1 MTADRPEHELL
12 RLSITRRFTPPTDA
26 SIPGLLDRVEDW
38 TYLLELARR
47 QHVLPL
53 LQDCLSTNGRRAGPQ
68 AVFWTLAQAVAM
80 IQARNRQLARE
91 LVRLHRA
98 AADAH
103 IRLLSFKGPVLAAA
117 YYGDIGL
124 RQFGDLDVL
133 VDRASS
139 DRAEELFAGLGYR
152 RARDFGFEVS
162 LINARRRIAVD
173 LHRAVSADNF
183 PIALEFDGLWERR
196 EKVELGHGCAETL
209 STPDLVLV
217 IGVEAARDARQGKA
231 KLGKMSDLVH
241 VLRALTDTEWAQI
254 EREARRLDVRRVLW
268 FASELASSLLRMPA
282 PRQVDLDAPPARLIP
297 FLRETEARVF
307 HAQGAPPP
315 SRRRGDVFHFHLR
328 ERWRDKLFP
337 YALRVHRLVTP
348 NVHDR
353 SVIALPTAL
362 KPLYYLV
369 RPVRLLI
376 QYGGPRLR
384 QARLAARASLV
395 PGRQR
400 GRSG

>member
-209 STPDLVLV
+209 STPDVVLV
-217 IGVEAARDARQGKA
+217 IGVEAARNARQGKA

-241 VLRALTDTEWAQI
+241 VLRAVTDTEWAQI

-282 PRQVDLDAPPARLIP
+282 PRQVDLDRFRGAREFVGRDRDFTLVRLHPGAARLGP
-297 FLRETEARVF
+297 LRQRDAR
-307 HAQGAPPP
+307 A
-315 SRRRGDVFHFHLR
+315 R
-328 ERWRDKLFP
+328 EELGVGVDELP
-337 YALRVHRLVTP
+337 ALRAAEPRGEV
-348 NVHDR
+348 
-353 SVIALPTAL
+353 AQ
-362 KPLYYLV
+362 V
-369 RPVRLLI
+369 R
-376 QYGGPRLR
+376 
-384 QARLAARASLV
+384 ARAGAEVDDREWLLWE
-395 PGRQR
+395 RL
-400 GRSG
+400 